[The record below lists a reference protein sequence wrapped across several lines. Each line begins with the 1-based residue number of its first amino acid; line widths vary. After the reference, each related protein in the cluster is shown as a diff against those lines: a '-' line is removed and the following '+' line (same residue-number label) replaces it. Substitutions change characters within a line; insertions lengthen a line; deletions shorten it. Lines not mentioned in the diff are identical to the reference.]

1 MNRSIEDLRGLLAGK
16 KRRELKPLSA
26 STNVPLATILN
37 FAKGRTKHP
46 RVDTFSDLSAGYDR
60 LWPKNV
66 AGNSPVA
73 E

>member
-16 KRRELKPLSA
+16 KRRELKPLS
-26 STNVPLATILN
+26 TDTRVPLATILN

-46 RVDTFSDLSAGYDR
+46 RVDTFSDLCAGYDR
-60 LWPKNV
+60 LWPQNG
-66 AGNSPVA
+66 AENRPVA